1 MQVARLLQRS
11 IYAASRSGQLGGYLA
26 VLAAGS
32 GARVFGLASQF
43 VVLIILS
50 RMLPKD
56 SFGDLMTAFGFY
68 RLTATA
74 LGVGASLVLI
84 YHVSRHPRDREA
96 EVRLHRYSA
105 MLSGTAGAII
115 ALSGV
120 LLAGPVA
127 HALGKPGLEV
137 WLRQLAPFAIFTA
150 LLVTST
156 GALEGRS
163 RISESIA
170 VGEAAPNAVR
180 IFLLPAIAFLGL
192 PQAYV
197 AHAMTLSVLIPWL
210 WSGRSLW
217 NREIRGWRRW
227 TSRDLSYSS
236 KFVAATFFAYQLGGV
251 DVLVAGVLF
260 PSGIV
265 ADYALAARI
274 AALYPFFQM
283 ALLKRFAPRAAHM
296 VENKDFTA
304 LHNEYTVC
312 RKLAVGSGALS
323 IAGLLCVV
331 PFLLPLFGHYSGA
344 WSFVV
349 WLGITAF
356 VQSFFATSDRL
367 LIVAGHANVPLTITA
382 STFSLLVTVPFAIAP
397 FIGPT
402 AIPVAMAGASVLM
415 YPLAAARVRALFKLK
430 TIYNVDL
437 LMMSFGTA
445 ALLFYAITGTTTL
458 GIATIVILSAIGLYC
473 CISAV
478 QQTATTTLLARDSSI

>member
-84 YHVSRHPRDREA
+84 YHVSRHPQDRDA

-105 MLSGTAGAII
+105 MLSGPRPPR
-115 ALSGV
+115 LSRSLGF
-120 LLAGPVA
+120 LLAGPIA

-163 RISESIA
+163 RISKSIA

-180 IFLLPAIAFLGL
+180 IVLLPAVALLGL

-217 NREIRGWRRW
+217 DRGNPR
-227 TSRDLSYSS
+227 L
-236 KFVAATFFAYQLGGV
+236 AAL
-251 DVLVAGVLF
+251 DVLGSELQ
-260 PSGIV
+260 
-265 ADYALAARI
+265 R
-274 AALYPFFQM
+274 Q
-283 ALLKRFAPRAAHM
+283 
-296 VENKDFTA
+296 
-304 LHNEYTVC
+304 VC
-312 RKLAVGSGALS
+312 CRNFVRLS
-323 IAGLLCVV
+323 
-331 PFLLPLFGHYSGA
+331 
-344 WSFVV
+344 
-349 WLGITAF
+349 
-356 VQSFFATSDRL
+356 
-367 LIVAGHANVPLTITA
+367 
-382 STFSLLVTVPFAIAP
+382 
-397 FIGPT
+397 
-402 AIPVAMAGASVLM
+402 
-415 YPLAAARVRALFKLK
+415 
-430 TIYNVDL
+430 
-437 LMMSFGTA
+437 
-445 ALLFYAITGTTTL
+445 TG
-458 GIATIVILSAIGLYC
+458 
-473 CISAV
+473 
-478 QQTATTTLLARDSSI
+478 RR